1 MRRPL
6 LVLAIATVATL
17 GLAACK
23 DAPIVVHPYDK
34 SPVPAVPDRT
44 QAVTDLDPLPDGQ
57 YWAPTVTVDA
67 DGFRLHFTLAQAF
80 FGSACTDAL
89 PADQCDG
96 DVGVLTEPSREIVV
110 APEGR
115 EPISVVDTKQNNY
128 AVPSDELVSLIAG
141 NPPSADAPESFA
153 YADHPYLLT
162 ARNGEVVSIQQIWMP

>member
-6 LVLAIATVATL
+6 LVVAITTVALL

-44 QAVTDLDPLPDGQ
+44 EAVTEAEPLPDGQ
-57 YWAPTVTVDA
+57 YWAPAVTVDA

-80 FGSACTDAL
+80 FGSACADAL
-89 PADQCDG
+89 SADQCDG
-96 DVGVLTEPSREIVV
+96 DVGVLTDPSRDLTV

-115 EPISVVDTKQNNY
+115 APISVVDAKQNNF
-128 AVPSDELVSLIAG
+128 AVPSDELVRLIAG
-141 NPPSADAPESFA
+141 EQPSADAPDGFA
-153 YADHPYLLT
+153 YVDFPYLLT
-162 ARNGEVVSIQQIWMP
+162 ALNGEVVSIQQIWMP